1 MKLKNTNM
9 SIRAF
14 YAMLILIVIVA
25 GILSRKVPGVP
36 LIVGDMLYAVMMYL
50 IVRFM
55 LIRLNYWKTGII
67 SLSICCLIELSQL
80 CTAPWINQLRN
91 NNLGALVLGHGF
103 LWSDIAAYTIGTVIC
118 VIVNAMRSQ

>member
-67 SLSICCLIELSQL
+67 SLSVCCLIELSQL

-91 NNLGALVLGHGF
+91 NNLGALVLGHSF
-103 LWSDIAAYTIGTVIC
+103 LWSDIAAYTIRTVIC